1 VSGADAFSNVA
12 GRGLQTAD
20 QFYME
25 LFQQIWNALRTGSLP
40 DLGAWSYVILFLLV
54 FVEGPAVTLVAG
66 ALAASGLLQW
76 QIVFVVAATGN
87 FLADS
92 FWYLTG
98 YFGGN
103 RRFLYRFRWIRQR
116 RSLIRSL
123 EANMRDQG
131 VKLFLM
137 TKLSLG
143 ILTIPVLIAAGL
155 ARVRWYRLIL
165 VSLVVEPIWNGLLVF
180 AGYRL
185 GDYLSQM
192 ERGLRILALT
202 GSVIVLLIII
212 AMYRR
217 VFMRIIQTGKP
228 S

>member
-1 VSGADAFSNVA
+1 
-12 GRGLQTAD
+12 
-20 QFYME
+20 ME
-25 LFQQIWNALRTGSLP
+25 LLQQIWDALHTGSLP

-54 FVEGPAVTLVAG
+54 FIEGPAVTLVGG
-66 ALAASGLLQW
+66 ALAASGILQW
-76 QIVFVVAATGN
+76 QIVFVVCAVGN
-87 FLADS
+87 FVADS
-92 FWYLTG
+92 FWYLAG

-116 RSLIRSL
+116 RSLIHSL
-123 EANMRDQG
+123 EENMRDQG

-165 VSLVVEPIWNGLLVF
+165 VSIVIEPLWNGLLVF

-192 ERGLRILALT
+192 ERGLRIFALA
-202 GSVIVLLIII
+202 GSVIVLLIFL

-217 VFMRIIQTGKP
+217 IFMRIVQTTRP
-228 S
+228 